1 MATTPSSPPGLG
13 LKHHSGL
20 GSFHSGRGS
29 TPRSH
34 KESTPSAAWNADGEG
49 SQTTSPVRRY
59 TQLKS
64 AQSRKSL
71 VRAKLQSTAWY
82 HSGIATQLRVVL
94 NGKGFALMMALALLI
109 ALFMPDMWVLCG
121 MNSNEEIDAILTVVM
136 VMFTVELFCL
146 SAIDAYYFLSFF
158 MIMDIVGT
166 ISMIFDITYM
176 FGADNTQAKS
186 GLDSGQE
193 ENLML
198 LRATRAARVG
208 ARAGRLSRVL
218 RILRFLP
225 FLIQGGGH
233 TETKSR
239 GIATVISGQL
249 ANLLA
254 TRVACLTIIL
264 VMVIP
269 LFDVLTFPQTDYAL
283 QAWVDRLSENL
294 ADGDTALFET
304 ELFEMVDF
312 FSNNKYGPFKACQ
325 GFRSGST
332 FTCQREVSS
341 FRPTM
346 SAPPRE
352 ASSLMVFTNTFMV
365 AFNMHQPTQVEAAL
379 AILNILFIIFIMIFS
394 GLALSS
400 VVTEL
405 AVRPLER
412 MLGTVKEIATTV
424 FKFSAEM
431 LTGDQ
436 EGEDENYDIEG
447 SSEMKLLEKVVA
459 KLAIIADLQTRDKNL
474 NMEDMRDED
483 IGILNMMQGKNIV
496 EEDAKA
502 QHRRSMAV
510 PRKKPFQPA
519 IRLEDFGLSQELYQS
534 WSFNSLSLTKQQRTQ
549 LASFTISQFHEP
561 GEGYIRT
568 EEDNTTLNNFV
579 LACEKEYLPNP
590 FHNFSHAVDVVHST
604 TRIMRLMCAEGFLTD
619 LEQYSLLIA
628 SVGHDVG
635 HPGVNNGFLSEVG
648 HELALQYNDRSPL
661 ENMHCAK
668 LYTIVAKTENNVFA
682 SLAKEQYK
690 EMRKLC
696 IETILH
702 TDMMGHNAMVKDLQ
716 MVYQVNSEVFIAS
729 DAMGNSMA
737 ELDVFHAPDTKML
750 VMETILH
757 SADVSNPCRTWEVS
771 HAWAMCVLEEF
782 FAQGDQEKMRGIPV
796 QFLNDRD
803 KLNRPNSQI
812 GFIEFMIAPFFAAQ
826 IRLWPKLEDFGDN
839 LARNIGFW
847 EEMWTTQTTPSEEE
861 RLKVH
866 RRVNAV
872 KENLELAKT
881 RDGHR
886 DVYQSS

>member
-1 MATTPSSPPGLG
+1 
-13 LKHHSGL
+13 
-20 GSFHSGRGS
+20 
-29 TPRSH
+29 
-34 KESTPSAAWNADGEG
+34 
-49 SQTTSPVRRY
+49 
-59 TQLKS
+59 
-64 AQSRKSL
+64 
-71 VRAKLQSTAWY
+71 
-82 HSGIATQLRVVL
+82 
-94 NGKGFALMMALALLI
+94 MALALLI
-109 ALFMPDMWVLCG
+109 ALFLPDMWVLCG
-121 MNSNEEIDAILTVVM
+121 INSNTEIDVILTVVM
-136 VMFTVELFCL
+136 VMFCVELLCL

-176 FGADNTQAKS
+176 LGPDNTQAKS
-186 GLDSGQE
+186 AEDSGQE
-193 ENLML
+193 KNLML

-225 FLIQGGGH
+225 FLMDGGGQP
-233 TETKSR
+233 EVKKDK

-269 LFDVLTFPQTDYAL
+269 LFDVLTFPQSDYSL

-294 ADGDTALFET
+294 ADGDDVAFRT
-304 ELFEMVDF
+304 ELVEMVDF
-312 FSNNKYGPFKACQ
+312 FSGHEYGPFKACKGYIDNGKFQ
-325 GFRSGST
+325 CDPPSIPDFH
-332 FTCQREVSS
+332 
-341 FRPTM
+341 PKM
-346 SAPPRE
+346 SAPPRN
-352 ASSLMVFTNTFMV
+352 ASSLLVFTDTFMV
-365 AFNMHQPTQVEAAL
+365 AFNMHQPIQVEGAL
-379 AILNILFIIFIMIFS
+379 AILNIVFIIFIMIFS

-400 VVTEL
+400 VVNEL

-412 MLGTVKEIATTV
+412 MLGTVKQIATTV
-424 FKFSAEM
+424 FKFSSEM
-431 LTGDQ
+431 IQGNEQ
-436 EGEDENYDIEG
+436 AEDEAYDIEG

-459 KLAIIADLQTRDKNL
+459 KLAIIADLQTRDKNM

-502 QHRRSMAV
+502 KDRRSMAV
-510 PRKKPFQPA
+510 PRKKLYQPTVR
-519 IRLEDFGLSQELYQS
+519 IEDFGLSQELYQS
-534 WSFNSLSLTKQQRTQ
+534 WAFNTLTLSKQQRTQ
-549 LASFTISQFHEP
+549 LASFTIAQFHEP
-561 GEGYIRT
+561 GEGFIHT
-568 EEDNTTLNNFV
+568 EEENTTLTNFV
-579 LACEKEYLPNP
+579 TACEKEYLPNP
-590 FHNFSHAVDVVHST
+590 FHNFSHALDVLHGG
-604 TRIMRLMCAEGFLTD
+604 TRIMRLMNAEGFLTD
-619 LEQYSLLIA
+619 LEQFSILVA

-668 LYTIVAKTENNVFA
+668 LYTIVAKPENNVFA
-682 SLAKEQYK
+682 VLSKEQYK

-716 MVYQVNSEVFIAS
+716 MVYQMNSEIFFAS
-729 DAMGNSMA
+729 DGTGNTVA
-737 ELDVFHAPDTKML
+737 ELDVFNAPDTKML

-771 HAWAMCVLEEF
+771 QAWAMCVLEEF
-782 FAQGDQEKMRGIPV
+782 FAQGDQEKLRGIPV
-796 QFLNDRD
+796 QFLNDRE

-839 LARNIGFW
+839 LARNINFW
-847 EEMWTTQTTPSEEE
+847 EEWWNTETKPAEEE
-861 RLKVH
+861 RQKVA
-866 RRVNAV
+866 RRVAAV
-872 KENLELAKT
+872 KESLELAKC
-881 RDGHR
+881 RGDN
-886 DVYQSS
+886 VS